1 MMLVALWLEVGT
13 ALLFSEEESMMEWN
27 VTVEGYC
34 GYQRS
39 AGEPGREVITFCCSK
54 NGSPKPL
61 IKLPLMGTRWPL
73 FEACWSAGYAHLQY
87 CVFEKHKD

>member
-1 MMLVALWLEVGT
+1 MLVALWLEFGT
-13 ALLFSEEESMMEWN
+13 ALLFPEEESMMEWN

-54 NGSPKPL
+54 NGSPKTTH
-61 IKLPLMGTRWPL
+61 KV
-73 FEACWSAGYAHLQY
+73 AAYGYSLAT
-87 CVFEKHKD
+87 F